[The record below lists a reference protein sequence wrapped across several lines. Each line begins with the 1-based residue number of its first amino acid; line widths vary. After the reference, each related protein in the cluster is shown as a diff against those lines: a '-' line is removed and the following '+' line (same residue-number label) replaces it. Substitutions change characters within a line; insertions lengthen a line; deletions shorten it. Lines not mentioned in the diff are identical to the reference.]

1 MKLTIKCPSCG
12 KSFAIELLKAQA
24 EIDRLRADNK
34 RLMDRLGKHDDSDM
48 GWFFDALKGGK
59 S

>member
-1 MKLTIKCPSCG
+1 MKISVKCPSCG

-34 RLMDRLGKHDDSDM
+34 RLMDRLSKDDSDM

-59 S
+59 E